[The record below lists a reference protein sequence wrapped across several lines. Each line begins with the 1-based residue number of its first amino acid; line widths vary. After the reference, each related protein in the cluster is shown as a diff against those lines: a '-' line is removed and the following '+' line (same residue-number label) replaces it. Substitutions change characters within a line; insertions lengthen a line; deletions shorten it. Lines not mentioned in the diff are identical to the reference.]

1 MLLELLAELAGPV
14 RCRACGHPGSAL
26 CPACA
31 AALPSAPAAPLPPG
45 IARLAAGAA
54 YDGAAR
60 ALVLDLKLAGRRPAA
75 AALARLAAA
84 AARRVPLR
92 AEALA
97 WVPGRRRDV
106 ARRGF
111 DHAALLAAET
121 ARLLGLPA
129 RPLLVRLADTPDQTT
144 LTRAGRLAN
153 LEGAFGARPCTGV
166 VAVVD
171 DLVTTGATGAAAA
184 AALRG
189 AGAGAV
195 ELLVACA
202 APPRANPDY

>member
-1 MLLELLAELAGPV
+1 MVFALLAELAAPA
-14 RCRACGHPGSAL
+14 RCRACGQPGTAL
-26 CPACA
+26 CPPCA
-31 AALPSAPAAPLPPG
+31 AALPPPVTPLTPG

-75 AALARLAAA
+75 AALAGLAAA

-97 WVPGRRRDV
+97 WVPGRRRDI

-129 RPLLVRLADTPDQTT
+129 LPLLVRLADTPDQTT

-153 LEGAFGARPCTGV
+153 LEGAFDARPCAGV
-166 VAVVD
+166 IAVVD

-184 AALRG
+184 AALRR
-189 AGAGAV
+189 AGARQV

-202 APPRANPDY
+202 APPPAN